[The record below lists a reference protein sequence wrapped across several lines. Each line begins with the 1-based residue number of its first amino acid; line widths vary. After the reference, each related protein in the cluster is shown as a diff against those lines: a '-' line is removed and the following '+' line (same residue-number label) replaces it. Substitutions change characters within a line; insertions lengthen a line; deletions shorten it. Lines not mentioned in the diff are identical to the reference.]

1 MTEKYHI
8 TSRIIHWLMAVLIIG
23 LLAIGIYMTEFLPHD
38 ATNRFQIYDL
48 HKSFGVIVLILI
60 FVRIVNRFLKPA
72 PALPEGLP
80 QIEKFASHA
89 IHILLYILMFAVPL
103 SGYLM
108 SNSYGFPV
116 HLFSITMPNLIGAN
130 PVLGK
135 VFAEAHEIL
144 AYSLLG
150 AIGLHFLGALK
161 HRFFDKPEND
171 VLKRM
176 L

>member
-1 MTEKYHI
+1 
-8 TSRIIHWLMAVLIIG
+8 MAAIIIG
-23 LLAIGIYMTEFLPHD
+23 LLGLGIYMTEFLSHD
-38 ATNRFQIYDL
+38 AENRFQIYDL
-48 HKSFGVIVLILI
+48 HKSFGVVILLLI
-60 FVRIVNRFLKPA
+60 FVRIINRFLKPA
-72 PALPEGLP
+72 PALPQSLP

-89 IHILLYILMFAVPL
+89 VHILLYILMLAVPL

-116 HLFSITMPNLIGAN
+116 HLFSITMPNLIAAN
-130 PVLGK
+130 PEFGK
-135 VFAEAHEIL
+135 IFAQAHEFL
-144 AYSLLG
+144 SYSLL
-150 AIGLHFLGALK
+150 AAVGLHFLGALK